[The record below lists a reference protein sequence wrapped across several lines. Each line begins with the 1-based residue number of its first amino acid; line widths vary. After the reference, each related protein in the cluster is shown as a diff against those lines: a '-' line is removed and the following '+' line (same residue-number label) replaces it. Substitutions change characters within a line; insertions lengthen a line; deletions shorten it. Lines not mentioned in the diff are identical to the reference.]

1 MLTLNFTST
10 ETTLQELYDQSMGL
24 NDPMSSLNFTI
35 ALCQFGDLP
44 SAYGVVSELLT
55 NATPDPGEKVWAT
68 VFFVRGSLNTRLGD
82 FYAAAKDFSQAVT
95 LMQALSLP
103 TIAIPHVSTA
113 PEGRFKNF
121 FPQAVS
127 VSDVG
132 CAAGNAFFYHA
143 ITGSIPAEERI
154 RIFAV
159 TEKTFTQAL
168 DKKNS
173 QRGSVF
179 FNLGQI
185 YYCHSVYAS
194 DKFAQEALLLQALD
208 CYASALSP
216 SSPSSS
222 RQTSTS

>member
-1 MLTLNFTST
+1 M
-10 ETTLQELYDQSMGL
+10 
-24 NDPMSSLNFTI
+24 
-35 ALCQFGDLP
+35 
-44 SAYGVVSELLT
+44 
-55 NATPDPGEKVWAT
+55 
-68 VFFVRGSLNTRLGD
+68 
-82 FYAAAKDFSQAVT
+82 
-95 LMQALSLP
+95 
-103 TIAIPHVSTA
+103 
-113 PEGRFKNF
+113 
-121 FPQAVS
+121 S

-154 RIFAV
+154 RTFAV

-222 RQTSTS
+222 RPTSTS

>member
-1 MLTLNFTST
+1 M
-10 ETTLQELYDQSMGL
+10 
-24 NDPMSSLNFTI
+24 
-35 ALCQFGDLP
+35 
-44 SAYGVVSELLT
+44 
-55 NATPDPGEKVWAT
+55 
-68 VFFVRGSLNTRLGD
+68 
-82 FYAAAKDFSQAVT
+82 
-95 LMQALSLP
+95 
-103 TIAIPHVSTA
+103 
-113 PEGRFKNF
+113 
-121 FPQAVS
+121 
-127 VSDVG
+127 
-132 CAAGNAFFYHA
+132 
-143 ITGSIPAEERI
+143 
-154 RIFAV
+154 

-222 RQTSTS
+222 RPTSTP

>member
-1 MLTLNFTST
+1 M
-10 ETTLQELYDQSMGL
+10 
-24 NDPMSSLNFTI
+24 
-35 ALCQFGDLP
+35 
-44 SAYGVVSELLT
+44 
-55 NATPDPGEKVWAT
+55 
-68 VFFVRGSLNTRLGD
+68 
-82 FYAAAKDFSQAVT
+82 
-95 LMQALSLP
+95 
-103 TIAIPHVSTA
+103 STA
-113 PEGRFKNF
+113 PEGRFKTF

-185 YYCHSVYAS
+185 YYYVS

-222 RQTSTS
+222 RPASTP